1 MIASQ
6 DAIAALREGEALS
19 MVVSHAN
26 TAVLRDFLLQRRQLN
41 QTFEYNL
48 LARALSWEFIA
59 PALLSAEL
67 EDICD
72 TAVTDLSIGI
82 QNAACELRNIDADIE
97 TTPKELEI
105 LGLHKT
111 QLQRRARKASWI
123 D

>member
-1 MIASQ
+1 M
-6 DAIAALREGEALS
+6 
-19 MVVSHAN
+19 M
-26 TAVLRDFLLQRRQLN
+26 
-41 QTFEYNL
+41 
-48 LARALSWEFIA
+48 
-59 PALLSAEL
+59 LSAEL
-67 EDICD
+67 EHICD

-97 TTPKELEI
+97 TKTKELEM

>member
-1 MIASQ
+1 M
-6 DAIAALREGEALS
+6 
-19 MVVSHAN
+19 
-26 TAVLRDFLLQRRQLN
+26 
-41 QTFEYNL
+41 
-48 LARALSWEFIA
+48 
-59 PALLSAEL
+59 LLSAEL

-97 TTPKELEI
+97 TKTKELEI

-111 QLQRRARKASWI
+111 QLPRRARKASWI